1 MSPQT
6 AKVDHDQAPPHH
18 LRIRADGRACGWGAG
33 VMVAP
38 RRHPLQKYPPT
49 SHWCSPNLS
58 TSESSGLWEVLTG
71 GQINRNAAI
80 VYSDPRWLPS
90 AANAAKV
97 PQGDLVLT
105 AAALPET
112 TLLVITAT
120 ASSAAGAEAA
130 LNDILTT
137 ATPEVASLAAPYF
150 VKVIWPPKGS
160 AVALPSSDPTQNGR
174 GRALGGLLLGGG
186 VAVLG
191 LRWRR
196 GPADL
201 GGFPAK
207 GIGEAV
213 LHR

>member
-1 MSPQT
+1 MT
-6 AKVDHDQAPPHH
+6 KRRLIICAFA
-18 LRIRADGRACGWGAG
+18 LMGALVGGVLG

-38 RRHPLQKYPPT
+38 DGTRYKISTNVALVPP
-49 SHWCSPNLS
+49 PNLS
-58 TSESSGLWEVLTG
+58 TTESSGLWEVLTG

-80 VYSDPRWLPS
+80 VYADPRWSPS

-112 TLLVITAT
+112 TLLIITAT

-130 LNDILTT
+130 LNDLPTT

-160 AVALPSSDPTQNGR
+160 AVALPSSDPTQMG
-174 GRALGGLLLGGG
+174 GAGALGGLLLGGG
-186 VAVLG
+186 IGVLG

-196 GPADL
+196 GPGNL
-201 GGFPAK
+201 GGFPAE